1 MEADNPAISPEE
13 LAAIRRRCDEA
24 TPGPWASWVEGR
36 DHWGGDDIIQT
47 AGEDI
52 YPYGATVADKD
63 FIAHARQDIPR
74 LLAEI
79 ERLTALLSGR

>member
-1 MEADNPAISPEE
+1 MENDNPTISAEE
-13 LAAIRRRCDEA
+13 LVAMWKRCNEA
-24 TPGPWASWVEGR
+24 TPGPWSSWVEGR

-63 FIAHARQDIPR
+63 FIAHARQDMPR

-79 ERLTALLSGR
+79 ERLTALLSRR